1 MATVSYRLEDLKK
14 AIVGIGYVGE
24 NDHMHVLIDCKE
36 VFDEYPDAVATMA
49 IVPPVGESYPKV
61 VNRNGDVVEWLVKN
75 SDVAAEG
82 DGEFQITFTEGEVI
96 KKSVNGR
103 FRVIRSISGSGNAP
117 SGYED
122 WETDANE
129 KLAAVEEAT
138 QKAEDAAE
146 HQPRINASGYWEI
159 WDAETG
165 AYVATSTKAQ
175 GDKGDPGDP
184 GTPGDPTE
192 LLDDT
197 AGEGDT
203 NKTWSAD
210 KIDGEIADVKTDITE
225 FQTGGKILTN
235 PVKTALINLFDHV
248 AYTDGNAQVY
258 IQALKEAWKVTGTLV
273 SISADFE
280 QGSAVINI
288 DDSLSTLRQYLT
300 VTGTFTYGG
309 NEFTEEV
316 LDYTLSGTLTSGES
330 TITATYEGKTA
341 EFTVIVASELPSA
354 YQKVEYVGAT
364 AHDQYILFSD
374 IQVDDTDALK
384 KYAFEID
391 FAYDSWNGVANTNI
405 VAGFSSFGGLW
416 IGYNNQVANIAMGTT
431 SGCFFTDNRPTD
443 RHKYNFVYDQSV
455 GLYGACSFVRDDSRS
470 ITRSLADDDFN
481 SHIFCLFSGVDSN
494 SGSGRNS
501 NFDFKGKIYAFSM
514 TYEGDPYMNL
524 VPCYRKADN
533 VIGFY
538 DTVGETFY
546 TNSGAGTFTKGGNV

>member
-1 MATVSYRLEDLKK
+1 MANVSYRLEDLKK

-192 LLDDT
+192 LIDDT
-197 AGEGDT
+197 AGSGT
-203 NKTWSAD
+203 TGKTWSAD
-210 KIDGEIADVKTDITE
+210 KINDVTYQLSTDIQGLDDDKYE
-225 FQTGGKILTN
+225 KPSGGI
-235 PVKTALINLFDHV
+235 PA
-248 AYTDGNAQVY
+248 
-258 IQALKEAWKVTGTLV
+258 
-273 SISADFE
+273 
-280 QGSAVINI
+280 I
-288 DDSLSTLRQYLT
+288 DM
-300 VTGTFTYGG
+300 
-309 NEFTEEV
+309 TEEV
-316 LDYTLSGTLTSGES
+316 QNTLSAVGKSEERDGIVQTGDTATQNITKDQYVVWKGELYTASVNIAIGETLSLSNLDPVSDGGFNALHEEIASRHRIKAYKKDVIQEETRIKWVTLDNTVYLEVGDEIEIIIYQSDKETSGTSWSNTELWNAVAIQNKNHNSIQFQDWQYLNSNKPALIRITKKTDHFEYVIYTNNTFKTFGVDFQNNFDSFDRMQLDAANS
-330 TITATYEGKTA
+330 TI
-341 EFTVIVASELPSA
+341 
-354 YQKVEYVGAT
+354 KVGCT
-364 AHDQYILFSD
+364 I
-374 IQVDDTDALK
+374 
-384 KYAFEID
+384 EITIK
-391 FAYDSWNGVANTNI
+391 NT
-405 VAGFSSFGGLW
+405 L
-416 IGYNNQVANIAMGTT
+416 
-431 SGCFFTDNRPTD
+431 
-443 RHKYNFVYDQSV
+443 
-455 GLYGACSFVRDDSRS
+455 
-470 ITRSLADDDFN
+470 
-481 SHIFCLFSGVDSN
+481 
-494 SGSGRNS
+494 
-501 NFDFKGKIYAFSM
+501 
-514 TYEGDPYMNL
+514 
-524 VPCYRKADN
+524 
-533 VIGFY
+533 
-538 DTVGETFY
+538 
-546 TNSGAGTFTKGGNV
+546 